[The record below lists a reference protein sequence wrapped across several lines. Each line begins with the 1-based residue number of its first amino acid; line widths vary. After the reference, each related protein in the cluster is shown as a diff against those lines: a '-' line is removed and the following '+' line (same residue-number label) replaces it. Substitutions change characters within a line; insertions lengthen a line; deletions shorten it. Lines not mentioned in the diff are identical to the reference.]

1 MKYSVVIPIY
11 RGEKTIERV
20 VMDCFT
26 FFEKP
31 NLSFEIILIADNPVD
46 ESWKVI
52 QALQQ
57 KFSTNIKAVFLQQN
71 VGQHTA
77 TIHGLKLATGN
88 FIFTIDEDGQHNP
101 ADFEQFIQH
110 QKNTNADII
119 YGVYHNR
126 QHSFFRNCT
135 SFFSKLCFQFFIPG
149 FYWNY
154 SSFRCITFATAQKVI
169 STPTNYIFVDGIL
182 FQTTQKIASVLVHH
196 QHDSTGKSSYST
208 KALVKH
214 FFKIIIHYSF
224 WIK

>member
-11 RGEKTIERV
+11 RGETTIEKV
-20 VMDCFT
+20 VMDGIA
-26 FFEKP
+26 FFEKN
-31 NLSFEIILIADNPVD
+31 NLNFEIILIADNPVD

-57 KFSTNIKAVFLQQN
+57 KFTSNIKAVFLQQN
-71 VGQHTA
+71 IGQHA
-77 TIHGLKLATGN
+77 AIIHGLKLATGN

-119 YGVYHNR
+119 YGVYHQR
-126 QHSFFRNCT
+126 QHSYFRNCT
-135 SFFSKLCFQFFIPG
+135 SAFSKFCFKFFVPG

-154 SSFRCITFATAQKVI
+154 SSFRCITFETAQKAI
-169 STPTNYIFVDGIL
+169 TIKTNYIFVDGIL
-182 FQTTQKIASVLVHH
+182 FQTTKKIASVLVNHKP
-196 QHDSTGKSSYST
+196 DSTGKSSYST

-224 WIK
+224 WVQ